1 MFTLVVATENMK
13 KYDTKHNSVSRR
25 GGWEPDRIMRR
36 RNQGEAEVGLMEFA
50 AGLLPDA
57 KRSDIKKWLKFG
69 HFAIDGKV
77 STAFDAPVPPG
88 SEIALNFTR
97 PFVVFHHPRLKI
109 VYEDDDLIVVDK
121 GYGLLSVGTDSSKKS
136 SVETAYSILRR
147 YVKSIHPSNK
157 IFIVHRL
164 DRDTSGLMVF
174 AKTIEAKEALQHNWN
189 NMVLE
194 RKYVALLDGELEREE
209 GEIRSHLA
217 ETSQH
222 EVYSTDDPSEGKLAV
237 TRYKVRRKG
246 KGHTLAEF
254 SLDTGRKNQ
263 IRVHARDLGCPIT
276 GDKKYG
282 NGSGPLHR
290 LALHAETLRF
300 AHPTTRK
307 DMNFTSPVPSQFYK
321 YV

>member
-1 MFTLVVATENMK
+1 MRM
-13 KYDTKHNSVSRR
+13 R
-25 GGWEPDRIMRR
+25 GGWEPDRILRR
-36 RNQGEAEVGLMEFA
+36 ENKGDTAVGLLTFV
-50 AGLLPDA
+50 GDLFPDS
-57 KRSDIKKWLKFG
+57 KRGDLKKWLKFG
-69 HFAIDGKV
+69 HLAVDGSV
-77 STAFDAPVPPG
+77 TTAFDAPVAPG
-88 SEIALNFTR
+88 SVVELNTTR
-97 PFVVFHHPRLKI
+97 PFVVFRHPRIKL
-109 VYEDDDLIVVDK
+109 VYEDDDIIVIDK
-121 GYGLLSVGTDSSKKS
+121 GYGLLSVGTDSSKKT
-136 SVETAYSILRR
+136 SVETAYSILRE
-147 YVKSIHPSNK
+147 YVKSKHPSNK

-174 AKTIEAKEALQHNWN
+174 AKTIESKEALQHNWN

-194 RKYVALLDGELEREE
+194 RKYVALLDGELDKDS
-209 GEIRSHLA
+209 GEVRSHLA
-217 ETSQH
+217 ETVQH

-276 GDKKYG
+276 GDKRYG

-300 AHPTTRK
+300 AHPVSRK
-307 DMNFTSPVPSQFYK
+307 DMNFTSPVPSQFYR

>member
-1 MFTLVVATENMK
+1 MRDFK
-13 KYDTKHNSVSRR
+13 KKNTGKN
-25 GGWEPDRIMRR
+25 GGWEPDRILRR
-36 RNQGEAEVGLMEFA
+36 ENKGEASVGLMDFMSSV
-50 AGLLPDA
+50 LTDA
-57 KRSDIKKWLKFG
+57 KRGDIKKWLKFG
-69 HFAIDGKV
+69 HVAIDGQV
-77 STAFDAPVPPG
+77 TSAFDAPVAPG
-88 SEIALNFTR
+88 SHVELNFTR
-97 PFVVFHHPRLKI
+97 PFVVFHHPRLRL
-109 VYEDDDLIVVDK
+109 VYEDDDVVVVDK

-136 SVETAYSILRR
+136 SVETAYSILRD
-147 YVKSIHPSNK
+147 YVKTVHPSNK

-174 AKTIEAKEALQHNWN
+174 AKNMEAKETLQHNWN
-189 NMVLE
+189 NMVLQ
-194 RKYVALLDGELEREE
+194 RKYVALLDGELEQES
-209 GEIRSHLA
+209 GEVRSYLA

-222 EVYSTDDPSEGKLAV
+222 EVYSTEEPSDGKLAV

-246 KGHTLAEF
+246 KGRTLAEF

-300 AHPTTRK
+300 AHPISHQ

>member
-1 MFTLVVATENMK
+1 M
-13 KYDTKHNSVSRR
+13 R
-25 GGWEPDRIMRR
+25 GGWEPDRILRR
-36 RNQGEAEVGLMEFA
+36 ENKGEAAAPLMEFMA
-50 AGLLPDA
+50 AALPDA
-57 KRSDIKKWLKFG
+57 KRGDLKKWLKFG
-69 HFAIDGKV
+69 QVAVDGGV
-77 STAFDAPVPPG
+77 TTSFDTPVVPG
-88 SEIALNFTR
+88 SAVEVNFTR
-97 PFVVFHHPRLKI
+97 PFVVFRHPRLRL
-109 VYEDDDLIVVDK
+109 VYEDDDIIVVDK

-136 SVETAYSILRR
+136 NVETAYSILRQ
-147 YVKSIHPSNK
+147 YVKSKHPSNK

-174 AKTIEAKEALQHNWN
+174 AKTMEAKEALQHNWS

-194 RKYVALLDGELEREE
+194 RKYVALLDGELPQES
-209 GEIRSHLA
+209 GEVRSHLA
-217 ETSQH
+217 ETVQH

-237 TRYKVRRKG
+237 TRYRVRRRG

-276 GDKKYG
+276 GDRRYG

-300 AHPTTRK
+300 AHPVSRR

>member
-1 MFTLVVATENMK
+1 MMK
-13 KYDTKHNSVSRR
+13 DNNRM
-25 GGWEPDRIMRR
+25 GGKGNGWQPDRIMRR
-36 RNQGEAEVGLMEFA
+36 ENKGDETVGLMEFA
-50 AGLLPDA
+50 LSSISGV
-57 KRSDIKKWLKFG
+57 KRADVKKWLKFG
-69 HFAIDGKV
+69 HFAVDGQV
-77 STAFDAPVPPG
+77 MNAFDAPVAPG
-88 SEIALNFTR
+88 SVVELNLAR
-97 PFVVFHHPRLKI
+97 PFVVFRHPRIKL
-109 VYEDDDLIVVDK
+109 VYEDDDILVVDK
-121 GYGLLSVGTDSSKKS
+121 GYGLLSVDTETSKKS
-136 SVETAYSILRR
+136 KIDTAYSILRE
-147 YVKSIHPSNK
+147 YVKSKHPSNK

-174 AKTIEAKEALQHNWN
+174 AKTIEAKEAMQHNWN
-189 NMVLE
+189 NIVLE
-194 RKYVALLDGELEREE
+194 RKYVALLDGEMEKDS

-222 EVYSTDDPSEGKLAV
+222 EVYSTDDPAEGKLAV

-263 IRVHARDLGCPIT
+263 IRVHARDLGFPIT

-282 NGSGPLHR
+282 NGAGPLHR

-300 AHPTTRK
+300 AHPITRL
-307 DMNFTSPVPSQFYK
+307 DMNFTSQVPSQFYK

>member
-1 MFTLVVATENMK
+1 MKENK
-13 KYDTKHNSVSRR
+13 RKNTGKGS
-25 GGWEPDRIMRR
+25 WTPDRILRR
-36 RNQGEAEVGLMEFA
+36 ENRSDSEIGLMAFISSA
-50 AGLLPDA
+50 LPDA
-57 KRSDIKKWLKFG
+57 KRVDIKKWLKFG
-69 HFAIDGKV
+69 HFAVDGSV
-77 STAFDAPVPPG
+77 TTAFDAPVPPG
-88 SEIALNFTR
+88 GVVELNLSR
-97 PFVVFHHPRLKI
+97 PFVVFSHPRLKI
-109 VYEDDDLIVVDK
+109 VYEDDDIIVVDK

-136 SVETAYSILRR
+136 NVETAYSILRD
-147 YVKSIHPSNK
+147 YVKSVHPSNK

-174 AKTIEAKEALQHNWN
+174 AKNIESKEALQHNWN

-194 RKYVALLDGELEREE
+194 RKYVALLDGELEKDS
-209 GEIRSHLA
+209 GEIRSYLA

-222 EVYSTDDPSEGKLAV
+222 EVYSTEDFSEGKLAV
-237 TRYKVRRKG
+237 TRYKVRRRG

-263 IRVHARDLGCPIT
+263 IRVHAHDLGCPIT
-276 GDKKYG
+276 GDKRYG

-300 AHPTTRK
+300 AHPVTRR
-307 DMNFTSPVPSQFYK
+307 DMNFSSPIPSQFNK

>member
-1 MFTLVVATENMK
+1 MK
-13 KYDTKHNSVSRR
+13 YTDNNRR
-25 GGWEPDRIMRR
+25 GKVSGWEPDRILRR
-36 RNQGEAEVGLMEFA
+36 ENKGDEPVGLMEFA
-50 AGLLPDA
+50 LASISGI
-57 KRSDIKKWLKFG
+57 KRADVKKWLKFD
-69 HFAIDGKV
+69 HFAIDGQV
-77 STAFDAPVPPG
+77 SNAFDAPVSPG
-88 SEIALNFTR
+88 SVVELNLTR
-97 PFVVFHHPRLKI
+97 PFVVFRHPRLKL
-109 VYEDDDLIVVDK
+109 VYEDDDILVVDK
-121 GYGLLSVGTDSSKKS
+121 GYGLLSVDTETSKKS
-136 SVETAYSILRR
+136 KIDTAYSILRE
-147 YVKSIHPSNK
+147 YVKSVHPSNK

-194 RKYVALLDGELEREE
+194 RKYVALLDGEMEKES

-222 EVYSTDDPSEGKLAV
+222 EVYSTDDPAEGKLAV
-237 TRYKVRRKG
+237 TRYKVRRRG

-263 IRVHARDLGCPIT
+263 IRVHARDLGYPIT

-300 AHPTTRK
+300 AHPITRR
-307 DMNFTSPVPSQFYK
+307 DMNFTSQVPSQFFK

>member
-1 MFTLVVATENMK
+1 MK
-13 KYDTKHNSVSRR
+13 DNRRKNIGR
-25 GGWEPDRIMRR
+25 GGWEADRILRR
-36 RNQGEAEVGLMEFA
+36 ENKGESDMSLMEFISSA
-50 AGLLPDA
+50 LPDA
-57 KRSDIKKWLKFG
+57 KRSDIKKWLKYG
-69 HFAIDGKV
+69 HFAVDGV
-77 STAFDAPVPPG
+77 VTTAFDAPVAPG
-88 SEIALNFTR
+88 ASVELNLTR
-97 PFVVFHHPRLKI
+97 PFVVFSHPRLKI
-109 VYEDDDLIVVDK
+109 VYEDDDIIVVDK
-121 GYGLLSVGTDSSKKS
+121 GYGLLSVGNESSKKS
-136 SVETAYSILRR
+136 KVPTAYSILRD
-147 YVKSIHPSNK
+147 YLKSVHPSNK

-174 AKTIEAKEALQHNWN
+174 AKNVEAKEALQHNWN
-189 NMVLE
+189 NMGLE
-194 RKYVALLDGELEREE
+194 RKYVALLDGELEKDS

-276 GDKKYG
+276 GDKRYG
-282 NGSGPLHR
+282 NGAGPLHR

-300 AHPTTRK
+300 AHPATRK
-307 DMNFTSPVPSQFYK
+307 DMNFTSPVPSQFNK
-321 YV
+321 FV

>member
-1 MFTLVVATENMK
+1 MK
-13 KYDTKHNSVSRR
+13 EFDNRNKGRG
-25 GGWEPDRIMRR
+25 GGWEPDRILRR
-36 RNQGEAEVGLMEFA
+36 ENKGEAEVGLLEFV
-50 AGLLPDA
+50 GGVLPDA
-57 KRSDIKKWLKFG
+57 KRGDLKKWLKFG
-69 HFAIDGKV
+69 HFAVDGRV
-77 STAFDAPVPPG
+77 TTAFDAPVLPG
-88 SEIALNFTR
+88 SVVEINFTR
-97 PFVVFHHPRLKI
+97 PFVVFRHPRMKL
-109 VYEDDDLIVVDK
+109 VYEDDAIIVVDK
-121 GYGLLSVGTDSSKKS
+121 GYGLLSVGTDSSKKG
-136 SVETAYSILRR
+136 SVETAYSILRE
-147 YVKSIHPSNK
+147 YVKSVHPSNK

-174 AKTIEAKEALQHNWN
+174 AKTVEAKEALQHNWN

-194 RKYVALLDGELEREE
+194 RKYVALLDGELDKDS
-209 GEIRSHLA
+209 GEVRSYLS

-222 EVYSTDDPSEGKLAV
+222 EVYSTDDPSGGKLAV

-263 IRVHARDLGCPIT
+263 IRVHARDLGCPIM
-276 GDKKYG
+276 GDRRYG

-300 AHPTTRK
+300 AHPVSRK
-307 DMNFTSPVPSQFYK
+307 DMNFTSPVPSQFYR

>member
-1 MFTLVVATENMK
+1 MK
-13 KYDTKHNSVSRR
+13 YTGKKGEDMRMR
-25 GGWEPDRIMRR
+25 GGWEPDRILRR
-36 RNQGEAEVGLMEFA
+36 ENKEDSEIGLMEFMSSE
-50 AGLLPDA
+50 LPDA
-57 KRSDIKKWLKFG
+57 KRGDLKKWLKFG
-69 HFAIDGKV
+69 HLAVNGNV
-77 STAFDAPVPPG
+77 TTAFDAPVVPG
-88 SEIALNFTR
+88 AVVELNFTR
-97 PFVVFHHPRLKI
+97 PFVVFRHPRLKLI
-109 VYEDDDLIVVDK
+109 YEDDDIIVVDK

-136 SVETAYSILRR
+136 SVETAYSILRG
-147 YVKSIHPSNK
+147 YVKSKHPSNK
-157 IFIVHRL
+157 VFIVHRL

-194 RKYVALLDGELEREE
+194 RKYVALLDGELEREN

-217 ETSQH
+217 ETVQH

-263 IRVHARDLGCPIT
+263 IRVHASDLGCPIT
-276 GDKKYG
+276 GDKRYG

-300 AHPTTRK
+300 AHPVSRK

>member
-1 MFTLVVATENMK
+1 MNDYRK
-13 KYDTKHNSVSRR
+13 KNLAN
-25 GGWEPDRIMRR
+25 WQPDRIMRR
-36 RNQGEAEVGLMEFA
+36 ENKGEVSVGLMEFA
-50 AGLLPDA
+50 FSILPDA
-57 KRSDIKKWLKFG
+57 KRSDIKKWLKFN
-69 HFAIDGKV
+69 HFAINGRV
-77 STAFDAPVPPG
+77 QNAFDAPVAPG
-88 SEIALNFTR
+88 DTVELNFTR
-97 PFVVFHHPRLKI
+97 PFVVFSHPRLKL
-109 VYEDDDLIVVDK
+109 VYEDDDIIVVEK

-136 SVETAYSILRR
+136 NVETAYSILRQ

-164 DRDTSGLMVF
+164 DRDTSGLMIF
-174 AKTIEAKEALQHNWN
+174 AKNVEAKENLQHNWN
-189 NMVLE
+189 NMVLQ
-194 RKYVALLDGELEREE
+194 RLYVALLDGEMEE
-209 GEIRSHLA
+209 QSGVIRSHLS

-222 EVYSTDDPSEGKLAV
+222 EVYSTGGKEDGKLAV
-237 TRYKVRRKG
+237 TRYRVRRKG

-263 IRVHARDLGCPIT
+263 IRVHARDLGFPIV

-300 AHPTTRK
+300 AHPITKK

>member
-1 MFTLVVATENMK
+1 MK
-13 KYDTKHNSVSRR
+13 DFDNNRR
-25 GGWEPDRIMRR
+25 GKGTGWEPDRILRR
-36 RNQGEAEVGLMEFA
+36 ENKGNEPVGLMDFA
-50 AGLLPDA
+50 LSSISGV
-57 KRSDIKKWLKFG
+57 KRADVKKWLKFG
-69 HFAIDGKV
+69 HFAIDGQV
-77 STAFDAPVPPG
+77 SNAFDAPVVPG
-88 SEIALNFTR
+88 SVVELNLTR
-97 PFVVFHHPRLKI
+97 PFVVFRHPRIKLI
-109 VYEDDDLIVVDK
+109 YEDEDILVVDK
-121 GYGLLSVGTDSSKKS
+121 GYGLLSVDTETSKKS
-136 SVETAYSILRR
+136 KIDTAYSILRE
-147 YVKSIHPSNK
+147 YVKSKHPSNK

-194 RKYVALLDGELEREE
+194 RKYVALLDGEMEKES
-209 GEIRSHLA
+209 GEIRTHLA

-263 IRVHARDLGCPIT
+263 IRVHARDLGFPIT

-282 NGSGPLHR
+282 NGTGPLHR

-300 AHPTTRK
+300 AHPITRL
-307 DMNFTSPVPSQFYK
+307 DMNFTSQVPSQFYK

>member
-1 MFTLVVATENMK
+1 MK
-13 KYDTKHNSVSRR
+13 IFDKRNKGR
-25 GGWEPDRIMRR
+25 GGWEPDRILRR
-36 RNQGEAEVGLMEFA
+36 ENKGETPMGLLEFA
-50 AGLLPDA
+50 ASVLPDA
-57 KRSDIKKWLKFG
+57 KRGDLKKWLKFG
-69 HFAIDGKV
+69 HFAVDGRV
-77 STAFDAPVPPG
+77 ATAFDSPVSPG
-88 SEIALNFTR
+88 SVMELNFTR
-97 PFVVFHHPRLKI
+97 PFVVFHHPRLKL
-109 VYEDDDLIVVDK
+109 VYEDDDIIVVDK

-136 SVETAYSILRR
+136 NVETAYSILRE

-174 AKTIEAKEALQHNWN
+174 AKTMEAKEALQHNWN

-194 RKYVALLDGELEREE
+194 RKYVALLDGELEKES

-217 ETSQH
+217 ETVQH
-222 EVYSTDDPSEGKLAV
+222 EVYSTEDPSEGKLAV
-237 TRYKVRRKG
+237 TRYKVRRIG

-276 GDKKYG
+276 GDKRYG

-300 AHPTTRK
+300 AHPVSRQ
-307 DMNFTSPVPSQFYK
+307 DMNFTSPVPSLFYK
-321 YV
+321 FI

>member
-1 MFTLVVATENMK
+1 MK
-13 KYDTKHNSVSRR
+13 DYNNRP
-25 GGWEPDRIMRR
+25 GGKGNGWQPDRILRR
-36 RNQGEAEVGLMEFA
+36 ENKGAETVGLMEFA
-50 AGLLPDA
+50 LSSISGV
-57 KRSDIKKWLKFG
+57 KRADVKKWLKFG
-69 HFAIDGKV
+69 HFAVDGQV
-77 STAFDAPVPPG
+77 MNAFDAPVAPG
-88 SEIALNFTR
+88 SVVELNLAR
-97 PFVVFHHPRLKI
+97 PFVVFRHPRIKL
-109 VYEDDDLIVVDK
+109 VYEDDDILVVDK
-121 GYGLLSVGTDSSKKS
+121 GYGLLSVDTETSKKS
-136 SVETAYSILRR
+136 KIDTAYSILRE
-147 YVKSIHPSNK
+147 YVKSKHPSNK

-174 AKTIEAKEALQHNWN
+174 AKTIEAKEAMQHNWN
-189 NMVLE
+189 NIVLE
-194 RKYVALLDGELEREE
+194 RKYVALLDGEMEKDS

-222 EVYSTDDPSEGKLAV
+222 EVYSTDDPAEGKLAV

-263 IRVHARDLGCPIT
+263 IRVHARDLGFPIT

-282 NGSGPLHR
+282 NGTGPLHR

-300 AHPTTRK
+300 AHPITRL
-307 DMNFTSPVPSQFYK
+307 DMNFTSQVPSQFNK

>member
-1 MFTLVVATENMK
+1 MK
-13 KYDTKHNSVSRR
+13 DNRRKYTGR
-25 GGWEPDRIMRR
+25 GGWEPDRILRR
-36 RNQGEAEVGLMEFA
+36 ENKGESEK
-50 AGLLPDA
+50 GLLEFISTALSDA

-69 HFAIDGKV
+69 HFAIDGGV
-77 STAFDAPVPPG
+77 TTAFDAPVSQG
-88 SEIALNFTR
+88 SVAELNLTR
-97 PFVVFHHPRLKI
+97 PFVVSRHPRLKI
-109 VYEDDDLIVVDK
+109 VYEDDGIIVVDK

-136 SVETAYSILRR
+136 NVETAYSILRD
-147 YVKSIHPSNK
+147 YVKSVHPSNK

-174 AKTIEAKEALQHNWN
+174 AKNIEAKEALQHNWN

-194 RKYVALLDGELEREE
+194 RKYVALLDGELEKGG

-222 EVYSTDDPSEGKLAV
+222 EVYSTEDPEEGKLAV
-237 TRYKVRRKG
+237 TRYKVRRRG

-276 GDKKYG
+276 GDKRYG

-300 AHPTTRK
+300 AHPITRQ
-307 DMNFTSPVPSQFYK
+307 DMNFTSPIPSQFYK

>member
-1 MFTLVVATENMK
+1 MSN
-13 KYDTKHNSVSRR
+13 
-25 GGWEPDRIMRR
+25 WQPDRIMRR
-36 RNQGEAEVGLMEFA
+36 ENRGEESVGLMDFA
-50 AGLLPDA
+50 FSMLPDA
-57 KRSDIKKWLKFG
+57 KRGDIKKWLKFN
-69 HFAIDGKV
+69 HFAINGRV
-77 STAFDAPVPPG
+77 QNAFDAPVAPG
-88 SEIALNFTR
+88 DTVELNFTR
-97 PFVVFHHPRLKI
+97 PFVVFSNPRLKI
-109 VYEDDDLIVVDK
+109 VYEDDDIIVVDK

-136 SVETAYSILRR
+136 NVETAYSILRE

-164 DRDTSGLMVF
+164 DRDTSGLMIF
-174 AKTIEAKEALQHNWN
+174 AKNIEAKENLQHNWN

-194 RKYVALLDGELEREE
+194 RKYVALLDGEMEE
-209 GEIRSHLA
+209 QSGVIRTHLA

-222 EVYSTDDPSEGKLAV
+222 EVYSTEGGEGGKLAV
-237 TRYKVRRKG
+237 TRYRVRKKG

-263 IRVHARDLGCPIT
+263 IRVHARDLGCPIV

-300 AHPTTRK
+300 AHPITK
-307 DMNFTSPVPSQFYK
+307 MDMNFTSPVPSQFYK

>member
-1 MFTLVVATENMK
+1 MNNRNNKGADPHM
-13 KYDTKHNSVSRR
+13 R
-25 GGWEPDRIMRR
+25 GGWNPDRILRR
-36 RNQGEAEVGLMEFA
+36 ENKGDSGVGLMEFVA
-50 AGLLPDA
+50 ASLPDA

-69 HFAIDGKV
+69 HLAVDGKV

-88 SEIALNFTR
+88 SVVELNFTR
-97 PFVVFHHPRLKI
+97 PFVVFRHPRLKL
-109 VYEDDDLIVVDK
+109 VYEDDDIIVVDK
-121 GYGLLSVGTDSSKKS
+121 GYGLLSVGIDSSKKDN
-136 SVETAYSILRR
+136 VETAYSILRD
-147 YVKSIHPSNK
+147 YVKSKHPSNK

-174 AKTIEAKEALQHNWN
+174 AKNVEAKEALQHNWN

-194 RKYVALLDGELEREE
+194 RKYVALLDGELGQDS

-217 ETSQH
+217 ETVQH
-222 EVYSTDDPSEGKLAV
+222 EVYSTEEPSEGKLAV

-263 IRVHARDLGCPIT
+263 IRVHARDLGCPIM
-276 GDKKYG
+276 GDKRYG

-300 AHPTTRK
+300 AHPVTRQ
-307 DMNFTSPVPSQFYK
+307 DMNFTSPVPSQFYR

>member
-1 MFTLVVATENMK
+1 MK
-13 KYDTKHNSVSRR
+13 KRINTTR
-25 GGWEPDRIMRR
+25 GRGAWEPDRIMRR
-36 RNQGEAEVGLMEFA
+36 ENRSEEPVGLMEFA
-50 AGLLPDA
+50 FSVLPDA
-57 KRSDIKKWLKFG
+57 KRGDIKKWLKFG
-69 HFAIDGKV
+69 HFAVDGKV
-77 STAFDAPVPPG
+77 ATAFDSPVLPG
-88 SEIALNFTR
+88 SVVELNFTR
-97 PFVVFHHPRLKI
+97 PFVVFSHPRLKL
-109 VYEDDDLIVVDK
+109 VYEDDDIIVVDK
-121 GYGLLSVGTDSSKKS
+121 GYGLLSVDTDTSRKSKID
-136 SVETAYSILRR
+136 TAYSILRD
-147 YVKSIHPSNK
+147 YVKTVHPSNK

-174 AKTIEAKEALQHNWN
+174 AKTMEAKEGLQHNWN

-194 RKYVALLDGELEREE
+194 RKYVALLDGELEADS

-222 EVYSTDDPSEGKLAV
+222 EVYSTEEPEEGKLAV
-237 TRYKVRRKG
+237 TRYRVRRRG

-282 NGSGPLHR
+282 NGAGPLHR

-300 AHPTTRK
+300 AHPVTRK
-307 DMNFTSPVPSQFYK
+307 DMNFTSPVPSQFYR

>member
-1 MFTLVVATENMK
+1 MR
-13 KYDTKHNSVSRR
+13 KH
-25 GGWEPDRIMRR
+25 GGWEPDRILRR
-36 RNQGEAEVGLMEFA
+36 ENKGGEVRGLMEFVA
-50 AGLLPDA
+50 SVLPDA
-57 KRSDIKKWLKFG
+57 KRGDLKKWLKFG
-69 HFAIDGKV
+69 HFAIDGNV
-77 STAFDAPVPPG
+77 TTAFDAPVAPG
-88 SEIALNFTR
+88 STVELNFTR
-97 PFVVFHHPRLKI
+97 PFVVFRHPRLKI
-109 VYEDDDLIVVDK
+109 AYEDDDIIVVDK
-121 GYGLLSVGTDSSKKS
+121 GYGLLSVDTDTSRKS
-136 SVETAYSILRR
+136 NVETAYSILRD
-147 YVKSIHPSNK
+147 YVKSKHPSNK

-174 AKTIEAKEALQHNWN
+174 AKNIEAKEALQHNWN

-194 RKYVALLDGELEREE
+194 RKYVALLDGELEKES

-217 ETSQH
+217 ETVQH
-222 EVYSTDDPSEGKLAV
+222 EVYSTDDPMEGKLAV
-237 TRYKVRRKG
+237 TRFKVRRKG

-276 GDKKYG
+276 GDRKYG

-300 AHPTTRK
+300 AHPISRK
-307 DMNFTSPVPSQFYK
+307 DMNFTSPVPSQFFR

>member
-1 MFTLVVATENMK
+1 MK
-13 KYDTKHNSVSRR
+13 DYNNRP
-25 GGWEPDRIMRR
+25 GNGWQPDRIIRR
-36 RNQGEAEVGLMEFA
+36 ENKGTETVGLMEFA
-50 AGLLPDA
+50 LSSISGA
-57 KRSDIKKWLKFG
+57 KRSDVKKWLKFG
-69 HFAIDGKV
+69 HFAIDGQV
-77 STAFDAPVPPG
+77 SNAFDAPVAPG
-88 SEIALNFTR
+88 SVVELNLAR
-97 PFVVFHHPRLKI
+97 PFVVFRHPRIKL
-109 VYEDDDLIVVDK
+109 VYEDDDILVVDK
-121 GYGLLSVGTDSSKKS
+121 GYGLLSVDTETSKKS
-136 SVETAYSILRR
+136 KIDTAYSILRE
-147 YVKSIHPSNK
+147 YVKSKHPSNK

-174 AKTIEAKEALQHNWN
+174 AKTIEAKEAMQHNWN
-189 NMVLE
+189 NIVLE
-194 RKYVALLDGELEREE
+194 RKYVALLDGEMEKDS

-222 EVYSTDDPSEGKLAV
+222 EVYSTDDPAEGKLAV

-263 IRVHARDLGCPIT
+263 IRVHARDLGFPIT

-282 NGSGPLHR
+282 NGTGPLHR

-300 AHPTTRK
+300 AHPITRL
-307 DMNFTSPVPSQFYK
+307 DMNFTSQVPSQFYK

>member
-1 MFTLVVATENMK
+1 MK
-13 KYDTKHNSVSRR
+13 QINNRDTGSRIR

-36 RNQGEAEVGLMEFA
+36 ENKGDSEVSLIEFVA
-50 AGLLPDA
+50 SALPDA
-57 KRSDIKKWLKFG
+57 KRGDIKKWLKYG
-69 HFAIDGKV
+69 HLAVDGSV
-77 STAFDAPVPPG
+77 TTAFDAPVGPG
-88 SEIALNFTR
+88 SVVELNFTR
-97 PFVVFHHPRLKI
+97 PFVVFRHPRLRL
-109 VYEDDDLIVVDK
+109 VYEDDDIIVVDK

-136 SVETAYSILRR
+136 HVETAYSILRE
-147 YVKSIHPSNK
+147 YVKSKHPSNK
-157 IFIVHRL
+157 VFIVHRL

-194 RKYVALLDGELEREE
+194 RKYVALLDGELEKES

-217 ETSQH
+217 ETVQH
-222 EVYSTDDPSEGKLAV
+222 EVYSTDDPAEGKLAV
-237 TRYKVRRKG
+237 TRYKVRRTG

-276 GDKKYG
+276 GDKRYG

-300 AHPTTRK
+300 AHPVSRK

>member
-1 MFTLVVATENMK
+1 MK
-13 KYDTKHNSVSRR
+13 DNKRKNIGK
-25 GGWEPDRIMRR
+25 GGWEPDRILRR
-36 RNQGEAEVGLMEFA
+36 ENKSDAEVKLMEFISEA
-50 AGLLPDA
+50 LPEA

-69 HFAIDGKV
+69 HLAVNGV
-77 STAFDAPVPPG
+77 VTTAFDAPVSPG
-88 SEIALNFTR
+88 SVVELNFTR
-97 PFVVFHHPRLKI
+97 PFVVFKHPRLKI
-109 VYEDDDLIVVDK
+109 VYEDDDIIVVDK

-136 SVETAYSILRR
+136 NVETAYSILRD
-147 YVKSIHPSNK
+147 YVKSVHPLNK

-174 AKTIEAKEALQHNWN
+174 AKNMESKEALQHNWN

-194 RKYVALLDGELEREE
+194 RKYVALLDGELEKDS
-209 GEIRSHLA
+209 GEIRSYLA

-222 EVYSTDDPSEGKLAV
+222 EVYSTEEPSEGKLAV
-237 TRYKVRRKG
+237 TRYKVRRRG
-246 KGHTLAEF
+246 KGRTLAEF

-263 IRVHARDLGCPIT
+263 IRVHARDLECPIT
-276 GDKKYG
+276 GDKRYG

-300 AHPTTRK
+300 AHPVTRK
-307 DMNFTSPVPSQFYK
+307 DMNFTSPVPSQFNK

>member
-1 MFTLVVATENMK
+1 M
-13 KYDTKHNSVSRR
+13 R
-25 GGWEPDRIMRR
+25 GGWQPDRILRR
-36 RNQGEAEVGLMEFA
+36 ENKGEAAAPLMEFMA
-50 AGLLPDA
+50 AAFPDA
-57 KRSDIKKWLKFG
+57 KRGDLKKWLKFG
-69 HFAIDGKV
+69 QVAVDGGV
-77 STAFDAPVPPG
+77 TTSFDTPVVPG
-88 SEIALNFTR
+88 SAVEVNFTR
-97 PFVVFHHPRLKI
+97 PFVVFRHPRLRL
-109 VYEDDDLIVVDK
+109 VYEDDDIIVVDK

-136 SVETAYSILRR
+136 NVETAYSILRQ
-147 YVKSIHPSNK
+147 YVKSKHPSNK

-174 AKTIEAKEALQHNWN
+174 AKTMEAKEALQHNWS

-194 RKYVALLDGELEREE
+194 RKYVALLDGELPQES
-209 GEIRSHLA
+209 GEVRSHLA
-217 ETSQH
+217 ETVQH

-237 TRYKVRRKG
+237 TRYRVRRRG

-276 GDKKYG
+276 GDRRYG

-300 AHPTTRK
+300 AHPVSRR

>member
-1 MFTLVVATENMK
+1 MK
-13 KYDTKHNSVSRR
+13 DYKRKNIGK
-25 GGWEPDRIMRR
+25 GGWEPDRILRR
-36 RNQGEAEVGLMEFA
+36 QNKGDAEVKLMEFMSA
-50 AGLLPDA
+50 SLPDA

-69 HFAIDGKV
+69 HFAVNGV
-77 STAFDAPVPPG
+77 VTTAFDAPVSPEG
-88 SEIALNFTR
+88 VVELNLTR
-97 PFVVFHHPRLKI
+97 PFVVFSHPRLKI
-109 VYEDDDLIVVDK
+109 VYEDDDIIVVDK
-121 GYGLLSVGTDSSKKS
+121 GYGLLSVGTESSKRS
-136 SVETAYSILRR
+136 NVETAYSILRD

-174 AKTIEAKEALQHNWN
+174 AKNVEAKEALQHNWN

-194 RKYVALLDGELEREE
+194 RKYVALLDGELSPES

-222 EVYSTDDPSEGKLAV
+222 EVYSTDDEFEGKLAV

-300 AHPTTRK
+300 AHPVTRH

>member
-1 MFTLVVATENMK
+1 MK
-13 KYDTKHNSVSRR
+13 QSNIKKLPAQMR
-25 GGWEPDRIMRR
+25 GGWQPDRILRR
-36 RNQGEAEVGLMEFA
+36 ENKGDSEMGLLEFISA
-50 AGLLPDA
+50 ALPDA
-57 KRSDIKKWLKFG
+57 KRVDLKKWLKFG
-69 HFAIDGKV
+69 HFAVNGNV
-77 STAFDAPVPPG
+77 TTAFDAPVPPG
-88 SEIALNFTR
+88 GVVELNFTR
-97 PFVVFHHPRLKI
+97 PFVVFHHPRLKL
-109 VYEDDDLIVVDK
+109 VYEDDDIIVVDK

-136 SVETAYSILRR
+136 SVETAYSILRD
-147 YVKSIHPSNK
+147 YVKSKHPSNK

-174 AKTIEAKEALQHNWN
+174 AKNVEAKEALQHNWN

-194 RKYVALLDGELEREE
+194 RKYVALLDGELEQES

-222 EVYSTDDPSEGKLAV
+222 EVYSTEFPEEGKLAV

-276 GDKKYG
+276 GDKRYG

-300 AHPTTRK
+300 AHPVSRK